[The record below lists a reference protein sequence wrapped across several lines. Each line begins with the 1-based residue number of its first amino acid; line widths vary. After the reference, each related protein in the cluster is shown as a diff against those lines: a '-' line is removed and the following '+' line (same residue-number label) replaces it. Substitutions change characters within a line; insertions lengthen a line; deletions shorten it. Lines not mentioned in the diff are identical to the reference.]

1 MLQSPTKENVMEKAP
16 PVVIE
21 AMEMAETPRSTRVL
35 VCSAR
40 NIESAAFLR
49 VSHLVPARAA
59 LQQLSSAASD
69 THGRSCGGRN

>member
-1 MLQSPTKENVMEKAP
+1 MEKAP

-21 AMEMAETPRSTRVL
+21 AMEMAETPKKTMVL
-35 VCSAR
+35 VCSAH
-40 NIESAAFLR
+40 NIEPAAFLR
-49 VSHLVPARAA
+49 VSHLLPARAA